1 MVSSSEKS
9 QLVKDPGHDIYTDM
23 RPSSNPNFPSTKVFP
38 WFLDLG
44 LRFPF
49 SAFMKGILLCYDIA
63 ICNLSPAA
71 FRFVTCFELLNQ
83 WFRAKLDIPEF
94 RMLHNIW
101 SANRSICADEATA
114 TFIASTS
121 TSVPLLQV
129 FVDEPSRHDGFS
141 STTLLRSEG
150 TTYPPLVIYYLVD
163 RVALSSDANGLWN
176 TDYARA
182 LLEVAIAP
190 ANFKKACT
198 SLNDVMMR
206 YYRSGYEVIREE
218 LRLKKQANVERNQA
232 LIILKEKLERV
243 LTLEQNAW
251 AKEQETLLKKVD
263 DLRYEVGCKD
273 DKHIEDL
280 QQLTNRYYSEEYAL

>member
-9 QLVKDPGHDIYTDM
+9 QLVKEPGHDIYTDI
-23 RPSSNPNFPSTKVFP
+23 PLSSNPNFPS
-38 WFLDLG
+38 LH
-44 LRFPF
+44 FPF

-63 ICNLSPAA
+63 ICNLSSAA
-71 FRFVTCFELLNQ
+71 FRFLTCFELLNQ
-83 WFRAKLDIPEF
+83 WLRAKLDIPEF

-101 SANRSICADEATA
+101 LANRSICADEATIPS
-114 TFIASTS
+114 IASTL

-141 STTLLRSEG
+141 SMTLLRSKG
-150 TTYPPLVIYYLVD
+150 TTYPPFVIHHLVD
-163 RVALSSDANGLWN
+163 RVALSSDANGLRN

-190 ANFKKACT
+190 ADFKKNLYFSKRCHDAI
-198 SLNDVMMR
+198 LQKRGEVKD
-206 YYRSGYEVIREE
+206 YGEIFEVIREE
-218 LRLKKQANVERNQA
+218 LRLKKQANVETNQA
-232 LIILKEKLERV
+232 LTVLKEKLESV
-243 LTLEQNAW
+243 LTSEQNAW

-263 DLRYEVGCKD
+263 DLRYEVGHKD

-280 QQLTNRYYSEEYAL
+280 QLLIDRYYYEEYAL